1 MIHIT
6 FGHVTYLLTQHINI
20 LCFFFQKAV
29 LKSIE
34 VDNPSFTGD
43 GYTSLC
49 IIYGVFAACN
59 WFAPTIIALIGSRK
73 SIYLGS
79 MCYV

>member
-6 FGHVTYLLTQHINI
+6 LGHVAYLLTQRKYTM
-20 LCFFFQKAV
+20 FYFQKAV

-34 VDNPSFTGD
+34 KDHPSFTGD

-49 IIYGVFAACN
+49 IIYGVFAVCN
-59 WFAPTIIALIGSRK
+59 WLAPTIIALIGSRK

-79 MCYV
+79 ICYV